1 MNGILIIPSSPN
13 GDTIENILR
22 IVFDQQ
28 SIVDNSLPCVDKVT
42 FLESGNLTGMKL
54 HGTSY
59 SLASGY
65 EEIFLRLNLAHIECR
80 RRKINKYAEEIPSI
94 IMSAIREVGR
104 ENIILDLTSGKKD
117 ITGSL
122 YTAAT
127 ICNISNMIYVEVLR
141 SVDNC
146 FYILANEDSIQSKYI
161 LTKFQSL
168 DALENLAS
176 QNCMEFVIY
185 KKYVSQINEGRTS
198 QLLELFCSHLNNAI
212 DYYFNG
218 SSIAL
223 MQSIRNIGSI
233 NEQLIGLISRALCSK
248 FNHLASN
255 NIPSGVFGPIS
266 YYEDLYT
273 KLSGKKNRS
282 PDDEQKLHELATVYK
297 FVPTLYHLLES
308 IKRYRNQV
316 SHEIQPHITKDDAKL
331 VIDMMLKILS
341 GLCSSSLATE
351 LFEND

>member
-1 MNGILIIPSSPN
+1 
-13 GDTIENILR
+13 
-22 IVFDQQ
+22 
-28 SIVDNSLPCVDKVT
+28 
-42 FLESGNLTGMKL
+42 
-54 HGTSY
+54 
-59 SLASGY
+59 
-65 EEIFLRLNLAHIECR
+65 
-80 RRKINKYAEEIPSI
+80 
-94 IMSAIREVGR
+94 MSAIREVGR

-141 SVDNC
+141 RSDNC
-146 FYILANEDSIQSKYI
+146 FYVLANEDNIQSKYT

-185 KKYVSQINEGRTS
+185 KKSVSQINEGKTS

-233 NEQLIGLISRALCSK
+233 NEQLIGLISRSLCSK

-266 YYEDLYT
+266 YFEELYT

-308 IKRYRNQV
+308 IRRYRNQV
-316 SHEIQPHITKDDAKL
+316 SHEIHPHINKDDAKL

>member
-28 SIVDNSLPCVDKVT
+28 SIADNSLPHVDKVT
-42 FLESGNLTGMKL
+42 FLESGNLTSMML

-59 SLASGY
+59 SLSSGY
-65 EEIFLRLNLAHIECR
+65 EEILQRLNLTHIEFR

-104 ENIILDLTSGKKD
+104 DNIILDLTSGKKD

-127 ICNISNMIYVEVLR
+127 ICNISNMIYIEVLR
-141 SVDNC
+141 SSDSH
-146 FYILANEDSIQSKYI
+146 FYVLAAEEDIQSKYT

-185 KKYVSQINEGRTS
+185 KKSVSQINEGRNS
-198 QLLELFCSHLNNAI
+198 QILELFCSHLNNAI

-218 SSIAL
+218 SSISL
-223 MQSIRNIGSI
+223 MQSIRNIGII
-233 NEQLIGLISRALCSK
+233 NEQLLGLISRALSSK
-248 FNHLASN
+248 FNHMAGSN
-255 NIPSGVFGPIS
+255 MPSGVFGPII
-266 YYEDLYT
+266 YYEELYT

-282 PDDEQKLHELATVYK
+282 PEDEQKLHELATVYE
-297 FVPTLYHLLES
+297 FIPTLYHLLES
-308 IKRYRNQV
+308 IRKYRNQV
-316 SHEIQPHITKDDAKL
+316 SHEIQPHINKEDAKL

-341 GLCSSSLATE
+341 GLCSSSLAME
-351 LFEND
+351 LFENE

>member
-1 MNGILIIPSSPN
+1 MRGASMNGILIIPSSPN

-141 SVDNC
+141 RSDNC
-146 FYILANEDSIQSKYI
+146 FYVLANEDNIQSKYT

-168 DALENLAS
+168 D
-176 QNCMEFVIY
+176 I
-185 KKYVSQINEGRTS
+185 
-198 QLLELFCSHLNNAI
+198 
-212 DYYFNG
+212 
-218 SSIAL
+218 
-223 MQSIRNIGSI
+223 
-233 NEQLIGLISRALCSK
+233 
-248 FNHLASN
+248 
-255 NIPSGVFGPIS
+255 
-266 YYEDLYT
+266 
-273 KLSGKKNRS
+273 
-282 PDDEQKLHELATVYK
+282 
-297 FVPTLYHLLES
+297 
-308 IKRYRNQV
+308 
-316 SHEIQPHITKDDAKL
+316 
-331 VIDMMLKILS
+331 
-341 GLCSSSLATE
+341 
-351 LFEND
+351 